1 MNQMTPITRKRK
13 AKKDSLQEQ
22 FEKKVE
28 LVGVYDNAED
38 MVKALEQ
45 PAKKPKKTRFETEP
59 DVANM
64 VEQTRA
70 AAEITKNTRKTL
82 QEEFTQM
89 VEELDSSKKE
99 DTLYDDLQMSP
110 AAESVVAADDGTDDL
125 PSSLTVEPPTS
136 QDNEGLKRMVRLA
149 TIFQSPG
156 FQKSKPKKPDHL
168 LCPFH
173 INRMEQ
179 RKSKGGWRY
188 LKCPYYNCQLF
199 CDEQQAPQFLEKVEK
214 TVDPTVYDQW
224 CTMTCLCG
232 ELPILKQSRS
242 EKNPD
247 RLYLCCSGLP
257 EQRCKF
263 FRWADQPIQD
273 LSNLPTTDPAWQ
285 DPVNVQQWLLE
296 APAGP
301 PPKYSD
307 SYQEFQRKLQ
317 DCHYDYLPKREPA
330 TWERPR
336 TYVKDCY
343 N

>member
-1 MNQMTPITRKRK
+1 
-13 AKKDSLQEQ
+13 
-22 FEKKVE
+22 
-28 LVGVYDNAED
+28 
-38 MVKALEQ
+38 
-45 PAKKPKKTRFETEP
+45 
-59 DVANM
+59 
-64 VEQTRA
+64 
-70 AAEITKNTRKTL
+70 
-82 QEEFTQM
+82 
-89 VEELDSSKKE
+89 
-99 DTLYDDLQMSP
+99 MSP
-110 AAESVVAADDGTDDL
+110 AAESVVTADNGTDDL

-156 FQKSKPKKPDHL
+156 FQKSKPKKPDYL

-173 INRMEQ
+173 TTRMEQ

-199 CDEQQAPQFLEKVEK
+199 CDEKQAPQFLEKVEK

-232 ELPILKQSRS
+232 ELPILKQSHS

-247 RLYLCCSGLP
+247 RLYLCCSNLP

-285 DPVNVQQWLLE
+285 DPLNVQQWLLE

-307 SYQEFQRKLQ
+307 SYQ
-317 DCHYDYLPKREPA
+317 DCHYDYLPKREDFMSKTVTIKQDSFKPWYLFKA
-330 TWERPR
+330 M
-336 TYVKDCY
+336 
-343 N
+343 

>member
-22 FEKKVE
+22 FEKNVE

-70 AAEITKNTRKTL
+70 AAEITKNARKTL

-125 PSSLTVEPPTS
+125 PSSLTVEPSTS

-156 FQKSKPKKPDHL
+156 FQKSKPKKPDSAVSFSHQPNGAAQVQRGMAIFEMSL
-168 LCPFH
+168 L
-173 INRMEQ
+173 
-179 RKSKGGWRY
+179 
-188 LKCPYYNCQLF
+188 QL
-199 CDEQQAPQFLEKVEK
+199 
-214 TVDPTVYDQW
+214 PTV
-224 CTMTCLCG
+224 L
-232 ELPILKQSRS
+232 
-242 EKNPD
+242 
-247 RLYLCCSGLP
+247 
-257 EQRCKF
+257 
-263 FRWADQPIQD
+263 
-273 LSNLPTTDPAWQ
+273 
-285 DPVNVQQWLLE
+285 
-296 APAGP
+296 
-301 PPKYSD
+301 
-307 SYQEFQRKLQ
+307 
-317 DCHYDYLPKREPA
+317 
-330 TWERPR
+330 
-336 TYVKDCY
+336 
-343 N
+343 

>member
-22 FEKKVE
+22 FEKNVE
-28 LVGVYDNAED
+28 LVGVYDSAED
-38 MVKALEQ
+38 MVKDLEQ
-45 PAKKPKKTRFETEP
+45 QAKKPKRKTRFETEP
-59 DVANM
+59 EVANM

-70 AAEITKNTRKTL
+70 AAEITKNARKTL

-179 RKSKGGWRY
+179 RKSKG
-188 LKCPYYNCQLF
+188 
-199 CDEQQAPQFLEKVEK
+199 
-214 TVDPTVYDQW
+214 
-224 CTMTCLCG
+224 
-232 ELPILKQSRS
+232 
-242 EKNPD
+242 
-247 RLYLCCSGLP
+247 
-257 EQRCKF
+257 
-263 FRWADQPIQD
+263 
-273 LSNLPTTDPAWQ
+273 
-285 DPVNVQQWLLE
+285 
-296 APAGP
+296 
-301 PPKYSD
+301 
-307 SYQEFQRKLQ
+307 
-317 DCHYDYLPKREPA
+317 
-330 TWERPR
+330 
-336 TYVKDCY
+336 
-343 N
+343 